1 MAELSLKF
9 EFKVSV
15 DSSIKN
21 EIFALLFN
29 ETNDSIFLQ
38 IFLRKSYCRLICRS
52 NFFIFEYMYT
62 RETWSS
68 SRWIKS
74 CYDSII
80 VHVFSAS
87 IMEI

>member
-52 NFFIFEYMYT
+52 NFL
-62 RETWSS
+62 
-68 SRWIKS
+68 
-74 CYDSII
+74 
-80 VHVFSAS
+80 FSNICIHARLGHLDG
-87 IMEI
+87 